1 MKKLI
6 AFLLTVTVP
15 SAWGGVYIYGTRVI
29 YPEQKKEIAVQLM
42 NEGERSALVQSWID
56 DGDASLPPEKIS
68 VPFVL
73 TPPVVHVS
81 KGEGQQLKIKQL
93 ANTLPK
99 DRESLFFLNVLDI
112 PPNSEKYEGKNL
124 IKFAMQNRIKF
135 IYRPKGITRVDKESF
150 SRINIRPVDRGIN
163 IKNNS
168 ANWITIPELTG
179 NTKINK
185 ETLLLAPWS
194 DQTVKTTSVVN
205 YYNITL
211 IDDHGNYLSEK
222 IKTAK

>member
-6 AFLLTVTVP
+6 AFLLAGMVTP
-15 SAWGGVYIYGTRVI
+15 AWGGVYIYGTRVI
-29 YPEQKKEIAVQLM
+29 YPEQKKEITVQLM
-42 NEGERSALVQSWID
+42 NEGNRSALVQSWID
-56 DGDASLPPEKIS
+56 DGDTSLPPEKIH

-73 TPPVVHVS
+73 TPPVAHV
-81 KGEGQQLKIKQL
+81 KGGEGQQLKIKKL

-112 PPNSEKYEGKNL
+112 PPNCPELEDKNG

-135 IYRPKGITRVDKESF
+135 IYRPEGLTGVDKKSF
-150 SRINIRPVDRGIN
+150 RRLSIKNANGGIN

-179 NTKINK
+179 NAKINK

-194 DQTVKTTSVVN
+194 DKTITTASAIN
-205 YYNITL
+205 QYTITL
-211 IDDHGNYLSEK
+211 IDDNGNYLSEK
-222 IKTAK
+222 VKTVK

>member
-1 MKKLI
+1 MK
-6 AFLLTVTVP
+6 
-15 SAWGGVYIYGTRVI
+15 
-29 YPEQKKEIAVQLM
+29 
-42 NEGERSALVQSWID
+42 
-56 DGDASLPPEKIS
+56 
-68 VPFVL
+68 
-73 TPPVVHVS
+73 
-81 KGEGQQLKIKQL
+81 
-93 ANTLPK
+93 
-99 DRESLFFLNVLDI
+99 
-112 PPNSEKYEGKNL
+112 
-124 IKFAMQNRIKF
+124 NRIKF
-135 IYRPKGITRVDKESF
+135 IYRPKDITRVDKESF
-150 SRINIRPVDRGIN
+150 SRINISPVDRGIN

-211 IDDHGNYLSEK
+211 IDDHGNYFSEK

>member
-1 MKKLI
+1 
-6 AFLLTVTVP
+6 
-15 SAWGGVYIYGTRVI
+15 
-29 YPEQKKEIAVQLM
+29 
-42 NEGERSALVQSWID
+42 
-56 DGDASLPPEKIS
+56 
-68 VPFVL
+68 
-73 TPPVVHVS
+73 
-81 KGEGQQLKIKQL
+81 
-93 ANTLPK
+93 
-99 DRESLFFLNVLDI
+99 
-112 PPNSEKYEGKNL
+112 
-124 IKFAMQNRIKF
+124 MQNRIKF

-168 ANWITIPELTG
+168 ANWITIPELAG
-179 NTKINK
+179 NAKINK